1 MWQMIDTSGCLFI
14 SFCLKRS
21 LNIKPNPIVRSKPTS
36 QFIKLASVQFLTDG
50 NTLNFQTT
58 ELDVKSRC
66 YMAGYYKKQSDCT
79 ESGENYGVR
88 CVDDENISFTAEEK
102 TEAEQYVA
110 GCCSKVYSVADPK
123 DCLNNSYYSGNRCL
137 LGKGQTNGGKWVY
150 ECVCNRSTYPYGED
164 APCSDASDFDEKD
177 ICKSINKADGKV
189 KTYYKRCCVTGG
201 NGAYRQCDDNNH
213 EIGKGDYCI
222 VNGSA
227 LYQTCECNSN
237 YDFRKSSCTTFLLDV
252 SDVCKQGSVEYIREE
267 NCYKVC
273 SDNKYEDLERFYKD
287 DGLGYLYNVM
297 KNLGIM
303 EE

>member
-1 MWQMIDTSGCLFI
+1 MRILLSIIALCFCVCL
-14 SFCLKRS
+14 SYEAGAYVSYHYTNLVN
-21 LNIKPNPIVRSKPTS
+21 NIKPNLIVRSKPTS
-36 QFIKLASVQFLTDG
+36 QFIKIASVQFLTDG

-164 APCSDASDFDEKD
+164 RIKAGSDLSFNSDPLDRH
-177 ICKSINKADGKV
+177 NRDGKQAYFQPRAEKAV
-189 KTYYKRCCVTGG
+189 GTGRLSYEIFKAVLHLRKAV
-201 NGAYRQCDDNNH
+201 AYEQA
-213 EIGKGDYCI
+213 CI
-222 VNGSA
+222 
-227 LYQTCECNSN
+227 
-237 YDFRKSSCTTFLLDV
+237 
-252 SDVCKQGSVEYIREE
+252 
-267 NCYKVC
+267 
-273 SDNKYEDLERFYKD
+273 
-287 DGLGYLYNVM
+287 
-297 KNLGIM
+297 
-303 EE
+303 